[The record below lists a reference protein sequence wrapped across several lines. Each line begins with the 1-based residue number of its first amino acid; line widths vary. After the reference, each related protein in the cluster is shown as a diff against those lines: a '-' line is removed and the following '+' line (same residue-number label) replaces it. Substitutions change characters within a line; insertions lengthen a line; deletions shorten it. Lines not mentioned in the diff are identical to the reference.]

1 MSEQWIYLDGEY
13 VTKENAKVSV
23 FDHGFLYGDGI
34 FEGIRIYNGNIFKCK
49 EHLDRLYDSAKSID
63 LVIPWHMKNCWKL
76 WPKPFDAMTCGMGIS
91 VSWYPAVPAIWGWIR
106 AAALNRP
113 C

>member
-1 MSEQWIYLDGEY
+1 M
-13 VTKENAKVSV
+13 ENSSQRECKSIR

-63 LVIPWHMKNCWKL
+63 LVIPL
-76 WPKPFDAMTCGMGIS
+76 AYDESLEAMAETIRRNDMRNGYIRIV
-91 VSWYPAVPAIWGWIR
+91 VSRGAGNLGLDPVV
-106 AAALNRP
+106 ALNQR